1 MFQLQRRKGLEENTP
16 TSSTDYRPET
26 PKTSRRLPPQGDGVS
41 KRHKMDE
48 TDRPG
53 RTLDKD
59 VDENPTENPSAE
71 YHQNACRR
79 VSVDDN
85 VHEQSTEIE
94 DELERS
100 GKYRVIYGNGNRMM
114 LRFTVVDFGWR
125 ERNLAGRQRAGAL
138 LPCLVLVLTD
148 LTVSYDSHI

>member
-16 TSSTDYRPET
+16 SSSTDYRPET

-48 TDRPG
+48 TDRLG
-53 RTLDKD
+53 HTLDKE
-59 VDENPTENPSAE
+59 VDENPTENPSQDSAE
-71 YHQNACRR
+71 YHQNA
-79 VSVDDN
+79 SVDDN

-100 GKYRVIYGNGNRMM
+100 GKYRVIYGNGNEVNT
-114 LRFTVVDFGWR
+114 LLTPALFFT
-125 ERNLAGRQRAGAL
+125 
-138 LPCLVLVLTD
+138 CTD

>member
-16 TSSTDYRPET
+16 SSSTDYRPET

-53 RTLDKD
+53 HTLDKV
-59 VDENPTENPSAE
+59 VDENPTENPSQDSAE
-71 YHQNACRR
+71 YHQNA
-79 VSVDDN
+79 SVDDN

-100 GKYRVIYGNGNRMM
+100 GKYRVIYGNGNEVNT
-114 LRFTVVDFGWR
+114 LLTPALFFT
-125 ERNLAGRQRAGAL
+125 
-138 LPCLVLVLTD
+138 CTD

>member
-85 VHEQSTEIE
+85 VHVQSIEIKDETTEPLEETPNAEQ
-94 DELERS
+94 
-100 GKYRVIYGNGNRMM
+100 
-114 LRFTVVDFGWR
+114 TVNIISSDDDDFKLSKKTSR
-125 ERNLAGRQRAGAL
+125 RKRAKK
-138 LPCLVLVLTD
+138 
-148 LTVSYDSHI
+148 

>member
-16 TSSTDYRPET
+16 SSSTDYRPET

-59 VDENPTENPSAE
+59 VDENPTENPSQDSAE
-71 YHQNACRR
+71 YHQNP
-79 VSVDDN
+79 SVDDN

-100 GKYRVIYGNGNRMM
+100 GKYRVIYGNGNEVNT
-114 LRFTVVDFGWR
+114 LLTP
-125 ERNLAGRQRAGAL
+125 AL
-138 LPCLVLVLTD
+138 SLHL
-148 LTVSYDSHI
+148 SYELK

>member
-16 TSSTDYRPET
+16 SSSTDYRPET

-53 RTLDKD
+53 HTLDKE
-59 VDENPTENPSAE
+59 VDENPTENPSQDSAE
-71 YHQNACRR
+71 YHQNA
-79 VSVDDN
+79 SVDDN

-100 GKYRVIYGNGNRMM
+100 GKYRVIYGNGNEVNT
-114 LRFTVVDFGWR
+114 LLTPALFFT
-125 ERNLAGRQRAGAL
+125 
-138 LPCLVLVLTD
+138 CTD

>member
-16 TSSTDYRPET
+16 SSSTDYRPET

-59 VDENPTENPSAE
+59 VDENPTENPSQDSAE
-71 YHQNACRR
+71 YHQNP
-79 VSVDDN
+79 SVDDN

-100 GKYRVIYGNGNRMM
+100 GKYRVNT
-114 LRFTVVDFGWR
+114 LLTP
-125 ERNLAGRQRAGAL
+125 AL
-138 LPCLVLVLTD
+138 SLHL
-148 LTVSYDSHI
+148 SYELK